1 MRAIRFPLFLACLA
15 LVSCGGKSS
24 GDSGGENFR
33 TTFRYFHVTG
43 NTAESNKNMPIMG
56 DSDVTLIQNQTG
68 TTQTAGLGFISG
80 KIDEL
85 KKQLATQND
94 APKSDLKV
102 RAMRKELRRAQRR
115 FAGLTP
121 LSLENQLKRSQKI
134 LDLIGK
140 TLGEITKGAKKVV
153 GNPYVHS
160 LRKKTK
166 SYNKRIK
173 KANRL
178 LEKIK
183 KGQAPAPAEVKPAE
197 GAPPT

>member
-1 MRAIRFPLFLACLA
+1 MVSNADA
-15 LVSCGGKSS
+15 LK
-24 GDSGGENFR
+24 
-33 TTFRYFHVTG
+33 
-43 NTAESNKNMPIMG
+43 K
-56 DSDVTLIQNQTG
+56 
-68 TTQTAGLGFISG
+68 
-80 KIDEL
+80 KIEEL
-85 KKQLATQND
+85 KKQLAGHKD
-94 APKSDLKV
+94 AAKGEPTS
-102 RAMRKELRRAQRR
+102 RALRKELKRAQRR
-115 FAGLTP
+115 FASLTP

-178 LEKIK
+178 LEKRK
-183 KGQAPAPAEVKPAE
+183 KDAGPAPAESKPAE
-197 GAPPT
+197 GAPQA

>member
-1 MRAIRFPLFLACLA
+1 MVSNADA
-15 LVSCGGKSS
+15 LK
-24 GDSGGENFR
+24 
-33 TTFRYFHVTG
+33 
-43 NTAESNKNMPIMG
+43 K
-56 DSDVTLIQNQTG
+56 
-68 TTQTAGLGFISG
+68 

-85 KKQLATQND
+85 KKQLATHKD
-94 APKSDLKV
+94 APKGEPKS
-102 RAMRKELRRAQRR
+102 RAMRKELKRAQRR
-115 FAGLTP
+115 LALLTP
-121 LSLENQLKRSQKI
+121 LSLDNQLKRSQKV

-178 LEKIK
+178 LEKVK
-183 KGQAPAPAEVKPAE
+183 KSQAPAAEAKPAE
-197 GAPPT
+197 G

>member
-1 MRAIRFPLFLACLA
+1 MVSNADA
-15 LVSCGGKSS
+15 LK
-24 GDSGGENFR
+24 
-33 TTFRYFHVTG
+33 
-43 NTAESNKNMPIMG
+43 K
-56 DSDVTLIQNQTG
+56 
-68 TTQTAGLGFISG
+68 

-85 KKQLATQND
+85 KKQLATHKD
-94 APKSDLKV
+94 APKGEPKS
-102 RAMRKELRRAQRR
+102 RALRKELKRAQRR
-115 FAGLTP
+115 LAALTP
-121 LSLENQLKRSQKI
+121 LSLENQLKRSQKV

-178 LEKIK
+178 LEKAK
-183 KGQAPAPAEVKPAE
+183 KGQAPAEAKPAE
-197 GAPPT
+197 GAPPS

>member
-1 MRAIRFPLFLACLA
+1 MVSNADA
-15 LVSCGGKSS
+15 LK
-24 GDSGGENFR
+24 
-33 TTFRYFHVTG
+33 
-43 NTAESNKNMPIMG
+43 K
-56 DSDVTLIQNQTG
+56 
-68 TTQTAGLGFISG
+68 

-85 KKQLATQND
+85 KKQLASHKD
-94 APKSDLKV
+94 APKGEPKS
-102 RAMRKELRRAQRR
+102 RALRKELKRAQRR
-115 FAGLTP
+115 LALLTP
-121 LSLENQLKRSQKI
+121 LSLDNQLKRSQKV

-178 LEKIK
+178 LEKLK
-183 KGQAPAPAEVKPAE
+183 KGQAPAEVKPAE
-197 GAPPT
+197 NAPPTA